1 MLLVAAGL
9 FLLGV
14 LVGFVVSSITGDLIR
29 VLLFATALVG
39 YRGGGSTAARQGQP
53 LTAARALPCRSDL
66 DLQLRRVGRSDCCYK
81 RQGPGGLSPVGIAVR
96 AA

>member
-29 VLLFATALVG
+29 VLLFATALVLVIVAWV
-39 YRGGGSTAARQGQP
+39 RRQ
-53 LTAARALPCRSDL
+53 
-66 DLQLRRVGRSDCCYK
+66 RVKDSH
-81 RQGPGGLSPVGIAVR
+81 
-96 AA
+96 